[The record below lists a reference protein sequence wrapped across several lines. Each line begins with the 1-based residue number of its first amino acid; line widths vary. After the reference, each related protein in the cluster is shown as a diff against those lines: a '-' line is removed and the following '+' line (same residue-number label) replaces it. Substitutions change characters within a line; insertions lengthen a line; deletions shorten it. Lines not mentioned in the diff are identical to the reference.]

1 MYMLNTLYINLEH
14 RTDRRAHIEKELK
27 KFPFLQVERFNAV
40 RMNNGA
46 LGCSISHLKCLELA
60 KERGWTQV
68 LIVED
73 DIQFLNPDLFVTQ
86 LNQFL
91 KRYKYFDVALIA
103 GNNMPPYIRI
113 DDCSI
118 KIANCNT
125 TTGYIVN
132 QKYYDKLIANYKEGI
147 DCLTREPNNKA
158 RYAIDI
164 YWKTLQMEDM
174 WFLITPPTVIQREDY
189 SDVEEK
195 NVDYTRLFLDIDK
208 TK

>member
-1 MYMLNTLYINLEH
+1 MLNTLYINLEH
-14 RTDRRAHIEKELK
+14 RTDRRKHVEEQLAM
-27 KFPFLQVERFNAV
+27 FPFLKVERFNAV
-40 RMNNGA
+40 KLPNGA

-73 DIQFLNPDLFVTQ
+73 DIQFLNPDLFLTQ
-86 LNQFL
+86 LNKFT
-91 KRYKYFDVALIA
+91 KRHKYFDVLLIA

-113 DDCSI
+113 DDCCI
-118 KIANCNT
+118 KIANCQT

-132 QKYYDKLIANYKEGI
+132 QKYYDKLIANYKQGI
-147 DCLTREPNNKA
+147 LGLMREPHNKA
-158 RYAIDI
+158 RYAIDV

-189 SDVEEK
+189 SDIEGK
-195 NVDYTRLFLDIDK
+195 FMDYSKLFLDVYK
-208 TK
+208 TKK

>member
-1 MYMLNTLYINLEH
+1 MLNTLYINLEH
-14 RTDRRAHIEKELK
+14 RTDRRAHVEKELAA
-27 KFPFLQVERFNAV
+27 FPFLQIERFNAT
-40 RMNNGA
+40 RMGNGA

-60 KERGWTQV
+60 KERQWPQV

-73 DIQFLNPDLFVTQ
+73 DIQFLNPDLFLTQ
-86 LNQFL
+86 LNKFL
-91 KRYKYFDVALIA
+91 KRHKYFDVLLIA
-103 GNNMPPYIRI
+103 GNNIPPYIRI

-147 DCLTREPNNKA
+147 DCLTREPDNKA

-174 WFLITPPTVIQREDY
+174 WFLITPPTVTQLADY
-189 SDVEEK
+189 SDIEK
-195 NVDYTRLFLDIDK
+195 RNVDYTRLFLDIDK
-208 TK
+208 QMK